1 MSDVG
6 ANCSG
11 ELLDYLNQQN
21 VSFNITNKKQLEEL
35 VRLDITKQQQQPV
48 VFVNSTKVGSHIKA
62 AASVGVSDLY
72 VDSREELAKIKKCHG
87 SAR

>member
-1 MSDVG
+1 M
-6 ANCSG
+6 
-11 ELLDYLNQQN
+11 LDYLNQQN

-35 VRLDITKQQQQPV
+35 VRLDITKQQQPV
-48 VFVNSTKVGSHIKA
+48 VFVNSTKLGSHIKA

-72 VDSREELAKIKKCHG
+72 VDSREELAKIKRCHG

>member
-35 VRLDITKQQQQPV
+35 VRLDITKQQSV
-48 VFVNSTKVGSHIKA
+48 VFTNSTKLGSHIKA

-72 VDSREELAKIKKCHG
+72 VDSPEELAKIKKCHG

>member
-35 VRLDITKQQQQPV
+35 VRLDITKQQPV
-48 VFVNSTKVGSHIKA
+48 VFVNSTKLGSHIKA
-62 AASVGVSDLY
+62 AASVGVRDLY
-72 VDSREELAKIKKCHG
+72 VDSLEELAKIKRCHG